1 MSSKKMIRFRVIDG
15 LVVGDTTFVED
26 SPEGYGAWYLK
37 QGEIDPHR
45 GVALGLRTLFAP
57 LGAAMRGQ
65 SLEQVEARIL
75 SSERCFNDLMRQ
87 AREQAQCSRRSS
99 PEKLMPNP
107 EVPKTNEEARNGF
120 SNAIDVSSHVIDDL
134 PPNGLLVD
142 PNEDLSNLFN

>member
-1 MSSKKMIRFRVIDG
+1 MSSKKMIRFRVSDG
-15 LVVGDTTFVED
+15 LVQGDTTFVED

-57 LGAAMRGQ
+57 LGSALKGQ
-65 SLEQVEARIL
+65 TVEQVETRIL

-99 PEKLMPNP
+99 PENLMLNP
-107 EVPKTNEEARNGF
+107 EGPRANEESRNGF
-120 SNAIDVSSHVIDDL
+120 SNSIDVSAHVIDDL
-134 PPNGLLVD
+134 PPHGLLVD